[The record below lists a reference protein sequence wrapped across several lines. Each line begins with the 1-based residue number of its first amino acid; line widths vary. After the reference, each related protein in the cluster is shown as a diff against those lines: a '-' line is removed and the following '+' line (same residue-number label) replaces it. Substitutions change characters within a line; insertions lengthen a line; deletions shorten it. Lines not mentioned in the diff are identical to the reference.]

1 MKFSFPK
8 FPFIPRCAIVLSLL
22 ICFSPATLQ
31 SQPKHEVSKS
41 DFEGLIKE
49 LSNWGRWGKDDQ
61 LGALNL
67 ITPEKRRQAARLVTE
82 GISVSLARTAET
94 QRAADNSSP
103 FEHTMLAF
111 GKDSKGMHSGDRFSV
126 AYHGYA
132 HTHIDSL
139 CHFFY
144 NDRMYNGFSRD
155 EVTREGAKKLGIQN
169 LKQGILTRG
178 ILMDIP
184 RLRGKAYLEPGEAIF
199 PEDLDAWE
207 EKAGIKVSSGDVVL
221 IRTGRWL
228 RRDEA
233 GPWSARDGMPG
244 LHASCAKW
252 LKDRD
257 VAVLGSDAASDVMP
271 SQVPGV
277 SQPIHLLTLHALGVH
292 ILDNCDLEA
301 LSKTSARLNRWDFL
315 LTTSPIP
322 VQGGTGSPLNP
333 IATF

>member
-1 MKFSFPK
+1 MKLFTLISPTSSRFL
-8 FPFIPRCAIVLSLL
+8 IVLILSSCLA
-22 ICFSPATLQ
+22 PATIRSQ
-31 SQPKHEVSKS
+31 SRDNVSQS
-41 DFEGLIKE
+41 DFEDLIRE

-67 ITPEKRRQAARLVTE
+67 ITPEKRRRPAQLVSE
-82 GISVSLARTAET
+82 GVSVSLARTAET

-111 GKDSKGMHSGDRFSV
+111 GKDSKNPYSGDRFSV

-144 NDRMYNGFSRD
+144 NDKMYNGFSRD
-155 EVTREGAKKLGIQN
+155 EVTRDGAQKLGNQN

-207 EKAGIKVSSGDVVL
+207 KKAGIKVSSGDVIL

-228 RRDEA
+228 RRAEV

-244 LHASCAKW
+244 LHVSCAKW

-301 LSKTSARLNRWDFL
+301 LSQTAARLNRWEFL